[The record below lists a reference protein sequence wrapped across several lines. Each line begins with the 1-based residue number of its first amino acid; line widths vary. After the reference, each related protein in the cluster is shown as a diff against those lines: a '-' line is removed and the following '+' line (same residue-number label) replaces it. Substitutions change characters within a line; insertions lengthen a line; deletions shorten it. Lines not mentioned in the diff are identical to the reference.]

1 MSLLPSQNK
10 YKLVKLKKKQE
21 NILLRWR
28 NEKITRLT
36 SLNKNI
42 VSIAQHKNWLKK
54 IKKNKLNQVFIFYN
68 NNIPIGTSA
77 VVRKGNNY
85 FLNYSID
92 KNYQG
97 KGHAINMLN
106 LLLKRISKKI
116 DSKFFY
122 AKVLKNNKK
131 SLYILKKIGFYK
143 FNIKNDLII
152 MKYSLAKN

>member
-1 MSLLPSQNK
+1 MPLLSPQNK
-10 YKLVKLKKKQE
+10 YKLVKLKQKQE

-68 NNIPIGTSA
+68 DNIPIGTSA
-77 VVRKGNNY
+77 AIKRKNNY

-92 KNYQG
+92 KNYRG
-97 KGHAINMLN
+97 KGLAIKMLN

-116 DSKFFY
+116 KSRFFY

-152 MKYSLAKN
+152 MKYNLANN

>member
-1 MSLLPSQNK
+1 VSLLPSQNK

-68 NNIPIGTSA
+68 DNIPIGTSA
-77 VVRKGNNY
+77 AIKRKNNY

-92 KNYQG
+92 KNYRG
-97 KGHAINMLN
+97 KGLAIKMLN
-106 LLLKRISKKI
+106 LLLKRISNKI

-131 SLYILKKIGFYK
+131 SLYIYFEMVIKTLKYFYYLV
-143 FNIKNDLII
+143 I
-152 MKYSLAKN
+152 

>member
-42 VSIAQHKNWLKK
+42 VSIVQHKNWLKK

-68 NNIPIGTSA
+68 DNIPIGTSA
-77 VVRKGNNY
+77 AVRKENNY

-97 KGHAINMLN
+97 KGLAIKMLN

-152 MKYSLAKN
+152 MKYNLANN

>member
-10 YKLVKLKKKQE
+10 YKLVKLKQKQE

-68 NNIPIGTSA
+68 DNIPIGTSA
-77 VVRKGNNY
+77 AVKKENNY

-97 KGHAINMLN
+97 KGLAIKMLN

-116 DSKFFY
+116 KSRFFY

-152 MKYSLAKN
+152 MKYNLANN

>member
-1 MSLLPSQNK
+1 MSLLASQNK
-10 YKLVKLKKKQE
+10 YKLFKLKQKQE

-42 VSIAQHKNWLKK
+42 VSIVQHKNWLKK

-68 NNIPIGTSA
+68 DNIPIGTSA
-77 VVRKGNNY
+77 VIKRKNNY

-92 KNYQG
+92 KNYQV
-97 KGHAINMLN
+97 KGLAIKMLN

-143 FNIKNDLII
+143 FNTENGSII
-152 MKYSLAKN
+152 MKYNLTKN

>member
-77 VVRKGNNY
+77 AVRKENNY

-92 KNYQG
+92 KNYRE
-97 KGHAINMLN
+97 KGLAIKMLN
-106 LLLKRISKKI
+106 LLLKRISNKI

-131 SLYILKKIGFYK
+131 SLYMLKKIGFYK

-152 MKYSLAKN
+152 MKYNLVNN

>member
-28 NEKITRLT
+28 NAKITRLT

-77 VVRKGNNY
+77 AVRKENNY

-131 SLYILKKIGFYK
+131 SLYVLKKIGFYK
-143 FNIKNDLII
+143 FNTENGLII
-152 MKYSLAKN
+152 MKYNLAKN

>member
-42 VSIAQHKNWLKK
+42 ISIARHKNWLKK

-68 NNIPIGTSA
+68 DNIPIGTSA
-77 VVRKGNNY
+77 AIKRKNNY

-92 KNYQG
+92 KNYRG
-97 KGHAINMLN
+97 KGLAIKMLN
-106 LLLKRISKKI
+106 LLLKRISNKI

-152 MKYSLAKN
+152 MKYNLANN